1 MMAYL
6 ENTQKHYHHLTKGLK
21 KVAEYLRT
29 NPVLFATHPAK
40 KTAEIIDVS
49 ETMVIRFCKAIGYA
63 GYGELQ
69 KDVQQSLLSLK
80 PPKRNNGHDQ
90 VNSFERIMQL
100 DEENIHHASLNVD
113 WAVAKQIV
121 DCLVQS
127 KSTTIVG
134 YYHSFSY
141 AHWFYFLLHHLLD
154 NTSLYRPE
162 TDIGFTNKGSDHTV
176 IIFSY
181 YRYALEGIRLAKEAK
196 EKGNKIIIITDSKLS
211 PIADYGDYVLTIHSA
226 KKSILEKGPITF
238 SVLNALLLHIAQKT
252 GKMDFVNPANTYY
265 IK

>member
-1 MMAYL
+1 MSYV
-6 ENTQKHYHHLTKGLK
+6 EKTEKHYQHLTKGLK
-21 KVAEYLRT
+21 TVAESLRA

-49 ETMVIRFCKAIGYA
+49 ETMVIRFCKAIGYS

-80 PPKRNNGHDQ
+80 PTRRESNPEEA
-90 VNSFERIMQL
+90 NSFMRIMQM
-100 DEENIHHASLNVD
+100 DEENIHHASESID
-113 WAVAKQIV
+113 WKAAQDII
-121 DCLVQS
+121 DCLAETQS
-127 KSTTIVG
+127 TSVVG

-141 AHWFYFLLHHLLD
+141 AHWFYFLLHHLID

-162 TDIGFTNKGSDHTV
+162 TDIGFTKPGKEHTV

-181 YRYALEGIRLAKEAK
+181 YRYALESIRLAKEAK
-196 EKGNKIIIITDSKLS
+196 ENGNTLIVITDSKLS
-211 PIADYGDYVLTIHSA
+211 PIAEYGDHVLTIHSA

-238 SVLNALLLHIAQKT
+238 SVLNTLLLHLAQVK

>member
-1 MMAYL
+1 MGYI
-6 ENTQKHYHHLTKGLK
+6 ENTQKNYQHLTKGLK
-21 KVAEYLRT
+21 KVAESLRA

-40 KTAEIIDVS
+40 KTAEVIDVS
-49 ETMVIRFCKAIGYA
+49 ETMVIRFSKAIGYA

-80 PPKRNNGHDQ
+80 TPNRDIGHEQ
-90 VNSFERIMQL
+90 VNSFERIMQS
-100 DEENIHHASLNVD
+100 DKENIHQASLNID
-113 WAVAKQIV
+113 WKVASQIV

-127 KSTTIVG
+127 KSTSIVG

-141 AHWFYFLLHHLLD
+141 AHWFYFLLHHLID
-154 NTSLYRPE
+154 DTSLYRPE
-162 TDIGFTNKGSDHTV
+162 TDIGFTKKGSDHTV

-196 EKGNKIIIITDSKLS
+196 ENGNTIVIITDSRLS
-211 PIADYGDYVLTIHSA
+211 PIAEYGDYVLTIHSA

-252 GKMDFVNPANTYY
+252 GKMEFVNPANTYY

>member
-1 MMAYL
+1 MMSYL
-6 ENTQKHYHHLTKGLK
+6 EKTQKNYNHLTKGLK
-21 KVAEYLRT
+21 NVAESLRT

-80 PPKRNNGHDQ
+80 PPKRDNGNEQ
-90 VNSFERIMQL
+90 VNSFERIMQS
-100 DEENIHHASLNVD
+100 DEKNIHQASLNID
-113 WAVAKQIV
+113 WDVAKQIV

-127 KSTTIVG
+127 KSTSIVG

-141 AHWFYFLLHHLLD
+141 AHWFYFLLHHLID

-162 TDIGFTNKGSDHTV
+162 TDIGFTKKGKDHTI

-196 EKGNKIIIITDSKLS
+196 ENGNTIVIITDSELS
-211 PIADYGDYVLTIHSA
+211 PIVEYGDHVLTIHSA

-238 SVLNALLLHIAQKT
+238 SVLNTLLLHIAQQT